1 MRTQGFAGPV
11 RDLDSE
17 MFDAVMT
24 FQRFRRAV
32 PVLLL
37 GLLAFMPGAQASSRG
52 HAVVRPTI
60 DLPSIDRVEVYKA
73 RHEMR
78 LLRGGEV
85 VKTYRVA
92 LGRQTGKKE
101 HAGDNRT
108 PEGSYTIDFVK
119 RHSVYHRAL
128 HISYP
133 NQSDFQ
139 QAASRGERPGGN
151 IMIHGLAEETPM
163 ALRMHELFDW
173 TKGCIAVTNREIE
186 ELAQMIKPGT
196 PIAIYP

>member
-1 MRTQGFAGPV
+1 MNAA
-11 RDLDSE
+11 L
-17 MFDAVMT
+17 T
-24 FQRFRRAV
+24 FSLRFGRALS
-32 PVLLL
+32 VLLL
-37 GLLAFMPGAQASSRG
+37 CLLAAMPAALAANKPPQPQ
-52 HAVVRPTI
+52 V
-60 DLPSIDRVEVYKA
+60 DRVEVYKT

-78 LLRGGEV
+78 LIHDGAV
-85 VKTYRVA
+85 VKIYRVA
-92 LGRQTGKKE
+92 LGRETGKKE

-133 NQSDFQ
+133 NPADFQ
-139 QAASRGERPGGN
+139 DAVQRGERPGGN

-163 ALRMHELFDW
+163 ALRMHRLFDW
-173 TKGCIAVTNREIE
+173 TRGCIAVTNKEIE
-186 ELAQMIKPGT
+186 ELATLIKPGT

>member
-1 MRTQGFAGPV
+1 
-11 RDLDSE
+11 
-17 MFDAVMT
+17 MFTTVT
-24 FQRFRRAV
+24 ISSRLRRAL
-32 PVLLL
+32 PVALLC
-37 GLLAFMPGAQASSRG
+37 LLAFAPGARASA
-52 HAVVRPTI
+52 HAPT
-60 DLPSIDRVEVYKA
+60 PTPTVDRVEVYKT

-78 LLRGGEV
+78 LLRDGHL

-92 LGRQTGKKE
+92 LGRETGKKE

-108 PEGSYTIDFVK
+108 PEGSYVIDFVK

-133 NQSDFQ
+133 NQTDFQ
-139 QAASRGERPGGN
+139 QAALRGERPGGN

-186 ELAQMIKPGT
+186 ELAKLVKPGT
-196 PIAIYP
+196 PIVIYP